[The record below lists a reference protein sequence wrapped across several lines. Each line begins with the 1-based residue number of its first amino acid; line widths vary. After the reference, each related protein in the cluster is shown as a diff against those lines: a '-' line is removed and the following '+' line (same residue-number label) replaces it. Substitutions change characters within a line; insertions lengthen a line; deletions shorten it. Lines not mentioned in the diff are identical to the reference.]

1 MLYKSVTESFNEFI
15 IDRNDATCIRCKV
28 CVRQCAY
35 EVHAY
40 EAAADALTEDNT
52 LCIGCRRCSALCP
65 TGAITIR
72 ENQEVFK
79 RNESWS
85 NSHIRNL
92 YAQADTGGILL
103 AAMGNPAKYP
113 IYWDHMLLDAS
124 QVTNPSID
132 PLREPMELRTY
143 LGKKPHSIEVVRD
156 EQTGKP
162 KLATK
167 LTPQIRMEYPFIF
180 SAMSYGALNLNAH
193 KAMAMAAKELGTLY
207 NTGEG
212 GLHKDLYQYGSNVM
226 VQVAS
231 GRFGV
236 SEAYLNAGVAIEIK
250 VGQGAKP
257 GIGGHLPGEKVNDQI
272 SETRMIPVGADAI
285 SPAPHHD
292 IYSIEDLRQ
301 LIFALKEAT
310 NYTKPVSVKIAAVP
324 HGGAIASC
332 VARAGADIIPIDGF
346 RGGTGAAPQV
356 IRDNVGIPMELALA
370 AVDARLRDEGI
381 RNQVSIVVGGGV
393 RSSGDAIKAIALGA
407 DAINMGTS
415 TLLAL
420 GCTLC
425 QRCYTGKC
433 PWGITTNNPY
443 LAKRLN
449 PELGAERLVN
459 LVQAWGHEMK
469 EILGGMGLNALESLR
484 GNRYKLRALGL
495 TEKDMNILGVMP
507 AGE

>member
-1 MLYKSVTESFNEFI
+1 MLYKSPNESFNEFI
-15 IDRNDATCIRCKV
+15 VTRNDATCIRCKV
-28 CVRQCAY
+28 CVRQCSY
-35 EVHAY
+35 TVHRY
-40 EAAADALTEDNT
+40 VEGADCLTEDSA
-52 LCIGCRRCSALCP
+52 LCIGCRRCSAYCP
-65 TGAITIR
+65 TGAIAIKSN
-72 ENQEVFK
+72 EEAFK
-79 RNESWS
+79 ANASWS
-85 NSHIRNL
+85 TAHIRNL
-92 YAQADTGGILL
+92 YSQADTGGILL

-124 QVTNPSID
+124 QVTNPPID

-143 LGKKPHSIEVVRD
+143 LGKKPHSIEIVTD
-156 EQTGKP
+156 KKTGKP
-162 KLATK
+162 KLATD
-167 LTPQIRMEYPFIF
+167 LTPQLKLEYPFIF

-193 KAMAMAAKELGTLY
+193 RAMAAAAQELGTIY

-212 GLHKDLYQYGSNVM
+212 GLHKDLYKYGKNVI

-236 SEAYLNAGVAIEIK
+236 SEEYLNAGVGIEIK

-257 GIGGHLPGEKVNDQI
+257 GIGGHLPGEKVNFDI
-272 SETRMIPVGADAI
+272 SETRMIPMGSDAI

-301 LIFALKEAT
+301 LIYALKEAT
-310 NYTKPVSVKIAAVP
+310 NYTKPVSVKIAAV
-324 HGGAIASC
+324 HHVAAIASGI
-332 VARAGADIIPIDGF
+332 ARAGADIITIDGF

-370 AVDARLRDEGI
+370 AVDTRLRDEGI

-407 DAINMGTS
+407 DAINLGTS

-433 PWGITTNNPY
+433 PWGITTNDPY

-449 PELGAERLVN
+449 PELGAEKLVN
-459 LVQAWGHEMK
+459 LVKAWGHEMK

-484 GNRYKLRALGL
+484 GNRYKLRAVGL
-495 TEKDMNILGVMP
+495 TEKDMNLLGVMP

>member
-1 MLYKSVTESFNEFI
+1 VLYKNVNESFNEFI
-15 IDRNDATCIRCKV
+15 IDRSDAKCIRCKV

-35 EVHAY
+35 EVHSYIVAD
-40 EAAADALTEDNT
+40 DALAEDNT
-52 LCIGCRRCSALCP
+52 NCIGCRRCSAYCP
-65 TGAITIR
+65 TGAISITLNP
-72 ENQEVFK
+72 ENFK

-85 NSHIRNL
+85 GAHIRNL
-92 YAQADTGGILL
+92 YSQADTGGMLL
-103 AAMGNPAKYP
+103 AAMGNPSDYP
-113 IYWDHMLLDAS
+113 IYWDHLLLDAS

-143 LGKKPHSIEVVRD
+143 LGKKPHSIRVVSD
-156 EQTGKP
+156 KKTGKP

-167 LTPQIRMEYPFIF
+167 LAPQLKLEYPFIF
-180 SAMSYGALNLNAH
+180 SAMSYGALNLNCH
-193 KAMAMAAKELGTLY
+193 KAMAAAAEELGTLY

-212 GLHKDLYQYGSNVM
+212 GLHKDLYRYGKNVI

-236 SEAYLNAGVAIEIK
+236 SEQYLNAGVGIEIK

-272 SETRMIPVGADAI
+272 SETRMIPVGTDAL

-301 LIFALKEAT
+301 LIYALKEAT
-310 NYTKPVSVKIAAVP
+310 RYEKPVSVKIAAV
-324 HGGAIASC
+324 HHVAAIASGI
-332 VARAGADIIPIDGF
+332 ARAGADIITIDGF

-356 IRDNVGIPMELALA
+356 TRDNVGIPMELALA
-370 AVDARLRDEGI
+370 AVDSRLRDEGI

-407 DAINMGTS
+407 DAINLGTS

-433 PWGITTNNPY
+433 PWGITTNNAY

-449 PELGAERLVN
+449 PEIGKERLVN
-459 LVQAWGHEMK
+459 LIHAWGHEMK

-484 GNRYKLRALGL
+484 GNRYKLRAVGL
-495 TEKDMNILGVMP
+495 TEKDMNLLGVMP
-507 AGE
+507 AGD

>member
-1 MLYKSVTESFNEFI
+1 VLYKSVTESFNEFI
-15 IDRNDATCIRCKV
+15 VERRDAACIRCKV
-28 CVRQCAY
+28 CVRQCSY
-35 EVHAY
+35 ETHCY
-40 EAAADALTEDNT
+40 IEARDCLTEDHSR
-52 LCIGCRRCSALCP
+52 CIGCRRCSALCP

-72 ENQEVFK
+72 QNEEVFK

-85 NSHIRNL
+85 TAHIKNL

-103 AAMGNPAKYP
+103 AAMGNPSKYP

-143 LGKKPHSIEVVRD
+143 LGKKPHSLELVTD
-156 EQTGKP
+156 KKTGRTT
-162 KLATK
+162 LATPLGPQLK
-167 LTPQIRMEYPFIF
+167 LEYPFIF

-193 KAMAMAAKELGTLY
+193 RAMAAAAQELGTLY

-212 GLHKDLYQYGSNVM
+212 GLHKDLYKYGKNVI

-236 SEAYLNAGVAIEIK
+236 SEQYLNAGMAIEIK

-257 GIGGHLPGEKVNDQI
+257 GIGGHLPGEKVDDQI
-272 SETRMIPVGADAI
+272 SETRMIPMGSDAI

-301 LIFALKEAT
+301 LIYALKEAT
-310 NYTKPVSVKIAAVP
+310 RYEKPVSVKIAAV
-324 HGGAIASC
+324 HHVAAIASGI
-332 VARAGADIIPIDGF
+332 ARAGADIITIDGF

-381 RNQVSIVVGGGV
+381 RNQVSLVVGGGV
-393 RSSGDAIKAIALGA
+393 RNSSDAIKAIALGA
-407 DAINMGTS
+407 DAINLGTS

-459 LVQAWGHEMK
+459 LVHAWGHEMK

-484 GNRYKLRALGL
+484 GNRYKLRAVGL
-495 TEKDMNILGVMP
+495 SEKEMNLLGVMP

>member
-1 MLYKSVTESFNEFI
+1 MLYKTVNESFNEFI
-15 IDRNDATCIRCKV
+15 IDRDDAKCIRCKV

-35 EVHAY
+35 EVHSY
-40 EAAADALTEDNT
+40 IAADDALAEVNSN
-52 LCIGCRRCSALCP
+52 CIGCRRCSAFCP
-65 TGAITIR
+65 TGAITIKLNE
-72 ENQEVFK
+72 ENFK

-85 NSHIRNL
+85 GAHIRNL
-92 YAQADTGGILL
+92 YAQADTGGMLL

-113 IYWDHMLLDAS
+113 VYWDHLLLDAS

-143 LGKKPHSIEVVRD
+143 LGKKPHSIEVVTD
-156 EQTGKP
+156 KKTGKP
-162 KLATK
+162 TLATK
-167 LTPQIRMEYPFIF
+167 LSPQLKLEYPFIF
-180 SAMSYGALNLNAH
+180 SAMSYGALNLNCH
-193 KAMAMAAKELGTLY
+193 KAMAAAAEELGTLY

-212 GLHKDLYQYGSNVM
+212 GLHKDLYRYGKNVI

-236 SEAYLNAGVAIEIK
+236 SEQYLNAGVGIEIK

-272 SETRMIPVGADAI
+272 SETRMIPVGTDAL

-301 LIFALKEAT
+301 LIYALKEAT
-310 NYTKPVSVKIAAVP
+310 RYEKPVSVKIAAV
-324 HGGAIASC
+324 HHVAAIASGI
-332 VARAGADIIPIDGF
+332 ARAGADIITIDGF

-356 IRDNVGIPMELALA
+356 TRDNVGIPMELALA
-370 AVDARLRDEGI
+370 AVDSRLRDEGI

-407 DAINMGTS
+407 DAINLGTS

-433 PWGITTNNPY
+433 PWGITTNNAY

-449 PELGAERLVN
+449 PEIGKERLVN
-459 LVQAWGHEMK
+459 LIHAWGHEMK

-484 GNRYKLRALGL
+484 GNRYKLRAVGL
-495 TEKDMNILGVMP
+495 TEKDMDLLGVMP
-507 AGE
+507 AGD